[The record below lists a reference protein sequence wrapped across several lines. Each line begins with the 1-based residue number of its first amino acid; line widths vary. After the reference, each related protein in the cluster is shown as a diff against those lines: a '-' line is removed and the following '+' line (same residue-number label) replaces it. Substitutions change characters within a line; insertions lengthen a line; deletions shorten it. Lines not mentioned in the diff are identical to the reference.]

1 LPPPSVHLLREVGVV
16 NALASILTMWF
27 LFAVLAPKTFGWV
40 VGELF
45 FKWKIGWDEARAAL
59 AKGDE

>member
-1 LPPPSVHLLREVGVV
+1 VV